1 MTLVDGVCAGALRIS
16 PTIVPGVNKGAFREI
31 WNKTPGCFCS
41 LGKQCTINIL
51 GLSQQLSLTVI
62 ANYCSMYRLL
72 VEHYL
77 RKPVFYRM
85 SLLCT
90 IQAKGKKNEYSQ
102 QTVFFWMRIMKK
114 NIYQKASSK
123 YGFLFNHYYINHQ
136 YQYLIAT
143 W

>member
-72 VEHYL
+72 VEQYL
-77 RKPVFYRM
+77 RKPVFFRM

-90 IQAKGKKNEYSQ
+90 IQAKGGKKNEFSQ

-114 NIYQKASSK
+114 IFTKKQALNMA
-123 YGFLFNHYYINHQ
+123 F
-136 YQYLIAT
+136 YLIIVT
-143 W
+143 SIININT

>member
-90 IQAKGKKNEYSQ
+90 IQTKEKKKNEFSQ

-114 NIYQKASSK
+114 IFTKKQALNMA
-123 YGFLFNHYYINHQ
+123 F
-136 YQYLIAT
+136 YLIIIT
-143 W
+143 SIININT

>member
-77 RKPVFYRM
+77 RTPVFYRM

-90 IQAKGKKNEYSQ
+90 IQAKGKKKNEFSQ

-114 NIYQKASSK
+114 IFTKKQALNMA
-123 YGFLFNHYYINHQ
+123 F
-136 YQYLIAT
+136 YLIIIT
-143 W
+143 SIININT